1 MNEQD
6 QSVSGGYERP
16 EDIERRIETTRQRM
30 SRDINA
36 ISNKLRPANLAA
48 QAGDAI
54 TEKAR
59 RTGSGLVGMARDN
72 PLPALAVGA
81 SLAWLI
87 YSARRDDSDSESH
100 AMHENTYTGVE
111 RRIGGYQNMSGFRRR
126 FDDFEGRDRI
136 ERVKDAAGR
145 ITDDIGEKAHELSQR
160 AGEAADAV
168 KERAVAV
175 ADQAKARTERLKAEG
190 RRRLRQLDRET
201 HEHPLKVA
209 AGAAIAGLALG
220 LLLPATRKENE
231 VMGGARDELMDRAGE
246 TASRVK
252 DVAAEGARHVA
263 ETVKAEA
270 EAHTPELKSM
280 AQELKEQVT
289 EQVKETATRAREE
302 AKEAIRSNGSSGGP
316 SVGP

>member
-87 YSARRDDSDSESH
+87 YSARRDDTDSESDP
-100 AMHENTYTGVE
+100 MHESTYTGVE

-136 ERVKDAAGR
+136 DRVKDAAGR

-168 KERAVAV
+168 KERAAAV
-175 ADQAKARTERLKAEG
+175 ADQAKARTERLKTAS

-220 LLLPATRKENE
+220 LLLPATRKEDK

-246 TASRVK
+246 TATRVK

-270 EAHTPELKSM
+270 DAHTPQLKSM
-280 AQELKEQVT
+280 AQELKAQVT

-302 AKEAIRSNGSSGGP
+302 AKDAIRSNGGSSGLTTGT
-316 SVGP
+316 

>member
-6 QSVSGGYERP
+6 ETVIGGSERP

-30 SRDINA
+30 SRDIDA
-36 ISNKLRPANLAA
+36 ISNKLRPANLAD
-48 QAGDAI
+48 QAGEAI
-54 TEKAR
+54 TGKAR

-87 YSARRDDSDSESH
+87 YSARQGDTDSETH
-100 AMHENTYTGVE
+100 VMHESTYTGVE

-126 FDDFEGRDRI
+126 FDDFEGRNRI

-145 ITDDIGEKAHELSQR
+145 ITGDVGEKAHELTQR
-160 AGEAADAV
+160 AGEVADTA
-168 KERAVAV
+168 KERVAV
-175 ADQAKARTERLKAEG
+175 VADHAKAEG
-190 RRRLRQLDRET
+190 RRRMHQIERQT

-209 AGAAIAGLALG
+209 AGAALAGLALG
-220 LLLPATRKENE
+220 LLLPVTQKENE
-231 VMGGARDELMDRAGE
+231 VMGSARDELVDRAEE

-263 ETVKAEA
+263 ETVKSEA
-270 EAHTPELKSM
+270 RAHAPELKSM
-280 AQELKEQVT
+280 AQDLKQQVAG
-289 EQVKETATRAREE
+289 QVKETATRAREE
-302 AKEAIRSNGSSGGP
+302 AKDAIRSNGGDGAP
-316 SVGP
+316 SAGA

>member
-6 QSVSGGYERP
+6 QTVSGGYERP

-30 SRDINA
+30 SRDIDA

-48 QAGDAI
+48 QAGEAI
-54 TEKAR
+54 TGKAR

-87 YSARRDDSDSESH
+87 YSARRDDTDSGSH
-100 AMHENTYTGVE
+100 PMHESTYSGVE

-145 ITDDIGEKAHELSQR
+145 ITEDIGEKAHELSQR
-160 AGEAADAV
+160 AGEVADTA
-168 KERAVAV
+168 KERVAAV
-175 ADQAKARTERLKAEG
+175 ADQTKARAQRLKDEG
-190 RRRLRQLDRET
+190 RRRMRQLDRET

-220 LLLPATRKENE
+220 LLLPVTRKENE
-231 VMGGARDELMDRAGE
+231 VMGGARDELVDRAEE

-263 ETVKAEA
+263 DTLKAEA
-270 EAHTPELKSM
+270 RTHKPELSSM
-280 AQELKEQVT
+280 AQELKQQVSD
-289 EQVKETATRAREE
+289 QVKETASRAKDE
-302 AKEAIRSNGSSGGP
+302 AKDAIRSSGGHA
-316 SVGP
+316 GEG